1 MDATEAT
8 SIAYGGID
16 PPGAVNA
23 YSVGRPTIQQA
34 TA

>member
-1 MDATEAT
+1 MR
-8 SIAYGGID
+8 GID

-23 YSVGRPTIQQA
+23 YGVGRPTIQQA